1 MSSVGDAI
9 PEFRS
14 LLWLAVAMALCSA
27 PFVTYMPLWLLPLL
41 GALGWWRL
49 WRARH
54 GYSAPP
60 GAKRGLIAVAIAG
73 SLIASGNIGFG
84 LESAIPLYV
93 AFLWL
98 KLLEVKNER
107 DLFMTAYLTCFL
119 AGASVLLDQ
128 GLGRTA
134 YSFVTL
140 FLTLTAT
147 IGHHLRSGRHAV
159 GLRFAL
165 RRAGVMLMQAAPA
178 AAVLFLLIPRP
189 HMPFSVERGHGTSGI
204 SEKLRPGDFDK
215 IALSQEVAFRV
226 TFPVSQMPSASDLYW
241 RGLVLTGTDG
251 IGWYREPTTIRQ
263 ANPAPVL
270 ADDGQRIVQ
279 EITLLPHLKNWL
291 YALDTPQSWSRPT
304 DVSLLPGTVLSRN
317 TPVSSP
323 LTYRVSSDTRLS
335 ATDSDDKYR
344 RSCLLLPEAMDPR
357 LGTLANAWR
366 EKAGGVNASAAA
378 ITNAG
383 LDWFTEQGFTYSLEP
398 GAMDGD
404 PISTF
409 LFSRRSGF
417 CSHYSSAFATLMR
430 LVRIPSRVVVG
441 YRGGEWNDLG
451 EFLAVRQ
458 AHAHAWCEVWEAS
471 EQRWLRVDPTSAVVV
486 GEQAERLA
494 NDGAS
499 AVSGGGGAM
508 WSLFRSPRK
517 WWDYLD
523 TTWENWMFRYD
534 GSMQAAIVE
543 RLGLGS
549 WTWAVLITAGVLG
562 AGLCLAIVWLA
573 LRRRSRKRDPVAR
586 LYQRWCDRI
595 GRTGCIRRA
604 NEAPLEFATRA
615 SLAFPDHA
623 PDIHAVTAAYCD
635 ARYGTADIAAFQH
648 LQAVIRAGANAAK
661 R

>member
-1 MSSVGDAI
+1 
-9 PEFRS
+9 
-14 LLWLAVAMALCSA
+14 
-27 PFVTYMPLWLLPLL
+27 
-41 GALGWWRL
+41 
-49 WRARH
+49 
-54 GYSAPP
+54 
-60 GAKRGLIAVAIAG
+60 
-73 SLIASGNIGFG
+73 
-84 LESAIPLYV
+84 
-93 AFLWL
+93 
-98 KLLEVKNER
+98 
-107 DLFMTAYLTCFL
+107 
-119 AGASVLLDQ
+119 
-128 GLGRTA
+128 
-134 YSFVTL
+134 
-140 FLTLTAT
+140 
-147 IGHHLRSGRHAV
+147 
-159 GLRFAL
+159 
-165 RRAGVMLMQAAPA
+165 
-178 AAVLFLLIPRP
+178 
-189 HMPFSVERGHGTSGI
+189 
-204 SEKLRPGDFDK
+204 
-215 IALSQEVAFRV
+215 
-226 TFPVSQMPSASDLYW
+226 
-241 RGLVLTGTDG
+241 
-251 IGWYREPTTIRQ
+251 
-263 ANPAPVL
+263 
-270 ADDGQRIVQ
+270 
-279 EITLLPHLKNWL
+279 
-291 YALDTPQSWSRPT
+291 
-304 DVSLLPGTVLSRN
+304 
-317 TPVSSP
+317 
-323 LTYRVSSDTRLS
+323 
-335 ATDSDDKYR
+335 
-344 RSCLLLPEAMDPR
+344 MDPR

>member
-1 MSSVGDAI
+1 MSSVGDAV

-14 LLWLAVAMALCSA
+14 LLWLSVAMALCSV
-27 PFVTYMPLWLLPLL
+27 PFIIYMPWWLLPVL
-41 GALGWWRL
+41 GAIGWWRL

-73 SLIASGNIGFG
+73 SLIVSGNIGFG

-107 DLFMTAYLTCFL
+107 DLFMAAYLTCFL

-134 YSFVTL
+134 YAFFTL

-147 IGHHLRSGRHAV
+147 IGHHLRSGRPDI

-165 RRAGVMLMQAAPA
+165 RRAGIMLLQAIPA
-178 AAVLFLLIPRP
+178 AAMLFLLIPRP
-189 HMPFSVERGHGTSGI
+189 HMPFSVERGHGTSGV
-204 SEKLRPGDFDK
+204 SDKLRPGDFDK
-215 IALSQEVAFRV
+215 IALSQETAFRV
-226 TFPVSQMPSASDLYW
+226 TFPVGPKPPAGDLYW
-241 RGLVLTGTDG
+241 RGLALTGTDG
-251 IGWYREPTTIRQ
+251 IGWYREPAKYFPPKPDT
-263 ANPAPVL
+263 VV

-291 YALDTPQSWSRPT
+291 YALDTPQSWSRPSE
-304 DVSLLPGTVLSRN
+304 VLLLPGTVLNR
-317 TPVSSP
+317 TAPVTSP

-335 ATDSDDKYR
+335 ATDTEEKYLR
-344 RSCLLLPEAMDPR
+344 VCLSLPETIDLR
-357 LGTLANAWR
+357 LGTLANEWR
-366 EKAGGVNASAAA
+366 EKSGGLNASAAA

-383 LDWFTEQGFTYSLEP
+383 LTWFTEQGFTYSLEP

-430 LVRIPSRVVVG
+430 LVNIPSRVVVG

-451 EFLAVRQ
+451 DFLAVRQ

-471 EQRWLRVDPTSAVVV
+471 EKRWLRVDPTSAVVV

-499 AVSGGGGAM
+499 AVSGGGGAL
-508 WSLFRSPRK
+508 WTIFRSPRK
-517 WWDYLD
+517 WWDYID

-543 RLGLGS
+543 QLGLGS
-549 WTWAVLITAGVLG
+549 WTWAVLITAGMLG
-562 AGLCLAIVWLA
+562 AGLCLTVVWLA

-586 LYQRWCDRI
+586 CYQRWCDRI
-595 GRTGCIRRA
+595 ARSGCIRRTD
-604 NEAPLEFATRA
+604 EAPLAFAQRA
-615 SLAFPDHA
+615 SQALPALAAH
-623 PDIHAVTAAYCD
+623 IQAVTTAYCV
-635 ARYGTADIAAFQH
+635 ARYGSADALAVQR
-648 LQAVIRAGANAAK
+648 LRAVIRAGATAAT